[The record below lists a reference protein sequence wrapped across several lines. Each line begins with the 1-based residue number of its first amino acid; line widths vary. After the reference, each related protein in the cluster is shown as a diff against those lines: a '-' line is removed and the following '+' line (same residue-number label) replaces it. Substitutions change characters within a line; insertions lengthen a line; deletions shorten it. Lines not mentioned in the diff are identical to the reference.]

1 MAPNPKPNY
10 LSGPNFN
17 KPVTVSIPKSK
28 PRLKPKPAKVGPYT
42 KPISYKHWVRKGKPA
57 GQPVKL
63 DSGEVVVA
71 KPRRQPAQRPSR
83 PSGPR
88 AINVPK
94 GQKTVPLPEKPGDR
108 GVIPYGKTTPSVLTA
123 KERHQIQKAA
133 WLDPFP
139 TGQQMT
145 RAYQDI
151 TNIPAGTYELGKAVS
166 LDNWDAAHGDF
177 SFKRSRKLGVGM
189 YKGFVHSLHH
199 PSEDPFGTALNISAL
214 ALPAARIG
222 EVSEA
227 MTLAG
232 RAGGARAA
240 LGAAAR
246 TAVNRGPQATA
257 SRTLKLGDFETP
269 ALTSRSSSWR
279 YVQRVHDTMVRKA
292 AEAMPGSPAYNY
304 WVRRIGREQRKN
316 RIVDEAIDRAPAIA
330 LGRHHLTA
338 PMQAALRSYAE
349 NTPAELRQL
358 FHQRIEKRSMT
369 AAGRHKVHEV
379 VNRLSSKYLAIDEHG
394 NVQFAATRQ
403 GQKLSRIYQEM
414 EHAAN
419 NREQLMKDLGFTPTE
434 ARIHGPGQIIR
445 GITGQSNITVPG
457 PTIEHWPQGTVFH
470 GSPEGAIKAGAIDP
484 LHHTKPW
491 QEGVGFYVTSSKAKA
506 LGYAAGRTA
515 RGERYAGAAEKGA
528 VTPFRLAT
536 GAKTID
542 MTSKA
547 NLPLWRRIAQDLG
560 FDKNDFDQ
568 YILKQAG
575 EKPTNGRIREEVLYQ
590 LEDTSGSEAIY
601 HLEEA

>member
-1 MAPNPKPNY
+1 MPPNPKPNY
-10 LSGPNFN
+10 LGGPNFN
-17 KPVTVSIPKSK
+17 KPVTVSIPKPK
-28 PRLKPKPAKVGPYT
+28 PGPKPKPAKVGPYT
-42 KPISYKHWVRKGKPA
+42 KPITYKHWVRKGKPS

-71 KPRRQPAQRPSR
+71 KPRREPSQRPGR

-94 GQKTVPLPEKPGDR
+94 GQKTVPLSEKPGDR

-133 WLDPFP
+133 WFDPFP
-139 TGQQMT
+139 TGAQMT
-145 RAYQDI
+145 RAYQDV

-199 PSEDPFGTALNISAL
+199 PSEDPFGTALNISAI
-214 ALPAARIG
+214 ALPAARLG
-222 EVSEA
+222 EVAEA
-227 MTLAG
+227 ASVAG
-232 RAGGARAA
+232 RAGIGAATR
-240 LGAAAR
+240 AAAR
-246 TAVNRGPQATA
+246 TAVNRGPQAAA

-292 AEAMPGSPAYNY
+292 AEAMPGSPAYEY
-304 WVRRIGREQRKN
+304 WVRRIGREERKN
-316 RIVDEAIDRAPAIA
+316 RVVSEAVDRAPAIA

-358 FHQRIEKRSMT
+358 FHQRIEKRSVT

-379 VNRLSSKYLAIDEHG
+379 VNRLSSKYLAIDGHG

-403 GQKLSRIYQEM
+403 GQKLASIYQEM

-419 NREQLMKDLGFTPTE
+419 NREQLIRDLGFTPT
-434 ARIHGPGQIIR
+434 
-445 GITGQSNITVPG
+445 
-457 PTIEHWPQGTVFH
+457 
-470 GSPEGAIKAGAIDP
+470 
-484 LHHTKPW
+484 
-491 QEGVGFYVTSSKAKA
+491 
-506 LGYAAGRTA
+506 
-515 RGERYAGAAEKGA
+515 
-528 VTPFRLAT
+528 
-536 GAKTID
+536 
-542 MTSKA
+542 
-547 NLPLWRRIAQDLG
+547 
-560 FDKNDFDQ
+560 
-568 YILKQAG
+568 
-575 EKPTNGRIREEVLYQ
+575 
-590 LEDTSGSEAIY
+590 
-601 HLEEA
+601 